1 MTARP
6 RRGTPT
12 ACALLVAL
20 MMFYAAILLLLA
32 PRRAGAAASPS
43 PPQPIRAVAPMRAFN
58 DSWEQAALLAQQA
71 TGGVIVEVDAED
83 AANTFE
89 VDVVR
94 KGVEIDLDVNV
105 VTGRIVEIGRWPA
118 GD

>member
-1 MTARP
+1 MAPRP

-12 ACALLVAL
+12 ACALLLAL
-20 MMFYAAILLLLA
+20 MVGYAAVVLLVA

-43 PPQPIRAVAPMRAFN
+43 PPIRTVAPARAFT
-58 DSWEQAALLAQQA
+58 DRWEQAALLAEQS
-71 TGGVIVEVDAED
+71 TGGVVVEVDAED
-83 AANTFE
+83 TADTFE

-94 KGVEIDLDVNV
+94 KDVEIDLDVNV
-105 VTGRIVEIGRWPA
+105 VTGRMTQIGRWAA

>member
-1 MTARP
+1 MRP
-6 RRGTPT
+6 SSCW
-12 ACALLVAL
+12 CAAEGWGGRVTVATS
-20 MMFYAAILLLLA
+20 
-32 PRRAGAAASPS
+32 RSG
-43 PPQPIRAVAPMRAFN
+43 AVAPTRAFI

-83 AANTFE
+83 TANTFE

-105 VTGRIVEIGRWPA
+105 VTGRMNGQIGRWPPA
-118 GD
+118 SSTR

>member
-12 ACALLVAL
+12 ACALLLAL
-20 MMFYAAILLLLA
+20 MVAYAAILLLVA

-43 PPQPIRAVAPMRAFN
+43 PPIRTVAPARAFI
-58 DSWEQAALLAQQA
+58 DRWEQAALLAQQA
-71 TGGVIVEVDAED
+71 TGGVVVEVDAED
-83 AANTFE
+83 TANTFE

-105 VTGRIVEIGRWPA
+105 VTGRMTQIGRWAA

>member
-20 MMFYAAILLLLA
+20 MASYAAVLLLLA
-32 PRRAGAAASPS
+32 PHGAGAAASPL
-43 PPQPIRAVAPMRAFN
+43 PPQQIRVVAPMRTFN
-58 DSWEQAALLAQQA
+58 DNWEQAALLAQQA

-83 AANTFE
+83 TVDTFE
-89 VDVVR
+89 VDVVN
-94 KGVEIDLDVNV
+94 KGLEIDVNRNV
-105 VTGRIVEIGRWPA
+105 VTGRRRQ
-118 GD
+118 

>member
-1 MTARP
+1 
-6 RRGTPT
+6 
-12 ACALLVAL
+12 
-20 MMFYAAILLLLA
+20 
-32 PRRAGAAASPS
+32 
-43 PPQPIRAVAPMRAFN
+43 MRAFN

-83 AANTFE
+83 TANTFE

-105 VTGRIVEIGRWPA
+105 VTGRIIGDRQVARRRLSVDDDEVLGERACA
-118 GD
+118 GTKGKSQ

>member
-1 MTARP
+1 M
-6 RRGTPT
+6 
-12 ACALLVAL
+12 V
-20 MMFYAAILLLLA
+20 FYAAILLLVA
-32 PRRAGAAASPS
+32 PGRAGAAASPS
-43 PPQPIRAVAPMRAFN
+43 PPQPIRAVVPIRAFS

-71 TGGVIVEVDAED
+71 TGGVIVEVEALD

-105 VTGRIVEIGRWPA
+105 VTGRILEIGRWPA

>member
-12 ACALLVAL
+12 ACALLLA
-20 MMFYAAILLLLA
+20 MMAAYAAVFLLA
-32 PRRAGAAASPS
+32 APQRAGAAARPA
-43 PPQPIRAVAPMRAFN
+43 PPVRTMAPARAVVDR
-58 DSWEQAALLAQQA
+58 WEQAALLAEQR
-71 TGGVIVEVDAED
+71 TGGVVVEVDAED
-83 AANTFE
+83 TADTFE

-105 VTGRIVEIGRWPA
+105 VTGRMSEIGRWAA

>member
-1 MTARP
+1 MTPRP

-12 ACALLVAL
+12 ACALLLAL
-20 MMFYAAILLLLA
+20 MAGLCGHRPAG
-32 PRRAGAAASPS
+32 GAAEGSERRRRRHRRSGPWLPA
-43 PPQPIRAVAPMRAFN
+43 RAFT
-58 DSWEQAALLAQQA
+58 DRWEQAALLAEQA
-71 TGGVIVEVDAED
+71 TGGVVVEVDAED
-83 AANTFE
+83 TADTFE

-105 VTGRIVEIGRWPA
+105 VTGRMTQIGRWAA

>member
-20 MMFYAAILLLLA
+20 MGSYAAILLLVA
-32 PRRAGAAASPS
+32 PHRAGAAASPLPS
-43 PPQPIRAVAPMRAFN
+43 QQIRVVTPKRTFN

-71 TGGVIVEVDAED
+71 TGGVVVEVDAED
-83 AANTFE
+83 TANSFE
-89 VDVVR
+89 VDVVK

-105 VTGRIVEIGRWPA
+105 ATGRIVEIGRGPA

>member
-12 ACALLVAL
+12 ACALLVGL
-20 MMFYAAILLLLA
+20 MVSYAAILLLVA
-32 PRRAGAAASPS
+32 PRRAGAAGSPS
-43 PPQPIRAVAPMRAFN
+43 PPIRTVAPMRAFN

-71 TGGVIVEVDAED
+71 TGGVIVEVEAED
-83 AANTFE
+83 TANTFE
-89 VDVVR
+89 VDVVK

-105 VTGRIVEIGRWPA
+105 VSGRIIQIGRWPA